1 MIQLDSSEHTTET
14 KTSTKVAHV
23 TSTVSPWLPSILY
36 PLARYF
42 VIPFYFGQIQVTG
55 QEHIPTTGPVILA
68 PTHRSRWDAI
78 VVPHTT
84 GRPATDRD
92 LRFMVSANEMKG
104 LQGWFIRRM
113 GGFPVDTDQPGIG
126 SFRHGVELL
135 EKGEMVV
142 IFPEGGIFQDGRV
155 HPLKRGLACIAL
167 NVESSNPGLGVKIV
181 PISIRYSQH
190 TPHWRCDVKVNIG
203 NPLNVADYCTASAQS
218 GSGLTA
224 RQSSQKLIT
233 DLETALKHLD
243 GSEAIAHS
251 KIQALTS
258 LKKVPSGQS

>member
-1 MIQLDSSEHTTET
+1 MIQLDSSQQTIET
-14 KTSTKVAHV
+14 KTATKVVQV
-23 TSTVSPWLPSILY
+23 TSTVSRWLPSILY
-36 PLARYF
+36 PLARHF

-55 QEHIPTTGPVILA
+55 QEHIPRSGPVILA
-68 PTHRSRWDAI
+68 PTHRARWDAI

-84 GRPATDRD
+84 GRPTTDRD
-92 LRFMVSANEMKG
+92 LRFMVSANEMQG

-135 EKGEMVV
+135 EQGEMVV

-181 PISIRYSQH
+181 PISIRYSHQI
-190 TPHWRCDVKVNIG
+190 PRWRCDVKVSIG
-203 NPLNVADYCTASAQS
+203 TPLNVADYYTASTE
-218 GSGLTA
+218 GCRGLTA
-224 RQSSQKLIT
+224 RQSSQKLTT
-233 DLETALKHLD
+233 DLEAALKHLD

-251 KIQALTS
+251 KIQALAS